1 MVNILRKKSKLFFIN
16 GTILTLTALLMR
28 FATLIF
34 NIYISNQIGSEA
46 VGIFSLVMAVY
57 FFFITVATSGLNIA
71 VTVIVS
77 EKFAI
82 NKEKAGIK
90 AIRTCIFFSLLLGI
104 LAGGLI
110 LLFSDFITNKYLH
123 NIVSSKPLFFI
134 AIGLP
139 FIAMSSCI
147 TSYFASVRKAYKN
160 AITQIFEFVIKIIAT
175 IILLKINIT
184 KGVEY
189 ICISLI
195 LADVI
200 SEICSFTLIFILYI
214 IDIKIKKLNDVRSF
228 GQRINIVKIAFPVAL
243 TSYIRSGLST
253 LKQLIIP
260 TQLEKS
266 GLSCKSS
273 LSKYGIINGMVMP
286 IINFPTVLINSYSML
301 LIPEFSTY
309 LAQKNY
315 KAINYI
321 SNKIFKFTCA
331 FSVCIC
337 SIFMIFS
344 NELGLAI
351 YNNIET
357 GYYFKILSPL
367 IFFMYMDNIID
378 SILKGMNKQFSVM
391 CCNIL
396 DLTVTII
403 FIYFFLPI
411 YGIKGYIISIFISE
425 LLNFS
430 ISLFQMIKYAKLKI
444 NFIDWIVIPIIC
456 SIISHF
462 IITVFNFN
470 FVSLINNLIMNIV
483 LFILCYILLLMVI
496 QLCFYRKLLQENVIF
511 CRKN

>member
-1 MVNILRKKSKLFFIN
+1 MRKKSKLFFIN
-16 GTILTLTALLMR
+16 GTILTITALLMR
-28 FATLIF
+28 FTTLIF
-34 NIYISNQIGSEA
+34 NVYISNQIGSEA
-46 VGIFSLVMAVY
+46 LGIFSLVMAVY
-57 FFFITVATSGLNIA
+57 LFFITVSTSGLNIA

-77 EKFAI
+77 EKFAL
-82 NKEKAGIK
+82 NKEKIGIK
-90 AIRTCIFFSLLLGI
+90 AIRTCILFSLLLGI
-104 LAGGLI
+104 SAGGLI
-110 LLFSDFITNKYLH
+110 ILLSDFITDKCLH
-123 NIVSSKPLFFI
+123 NMVSVKPLFYI

-147 TSYFASVRKAYKN
+147 TSYFTSVRKAYKN
-160 AITQIFEFVIKIIAT
+160 AFTQIFEFIIKIIMT
-175 IILLKINIT
+175 IILLKINIS

-200 SEICSFTLIFILYI
+200 SEICSFSLIFILYI
-214 IDIKIKKLNDVRSF
+214 IDIKLKNLNNVRSL

-309 LAQKNY
+309 VAQKNY
-315 KAINYI
+315 KSINYI

-337 SIFMIFS
+337 SIFIIFA

-351 YNNIET
+351 YNNIEV
-357 GYYFKILSPL
+357 GFYFKVIAPL

-396 DLTVTII
+396 DLSITTC

-425 LLNFS
+425 LLNFTV
-430 ISLFQMIKYAKLKI
+430 SLVQMIKYCKLKI
-444 NFIDWIVIPIIC
+444 NFIDWVLIPLLC
-456 SIISHF
+456 
-462 IITVFNFN
+462 
-470 FVSLINNLIMNIV
+470 SLISFIFINIFHFTFTDFIFNLVVNVFLFV
-483 LFILCYILLLMVI
+483 LSYTFVFFVFEIKFFSISVKK
-496 QLCFYRKLLQENVIF
+496 FRKKI
-511 CRKN
+511 

>member
-1 MVNILRKKSKLFFIN
+1 MRKKSKLFLIN
-16 GTILTLTALLMR
+16 GTILTVTSLLMK
-28 FATLIF
+28 FAVLVF
-34 NIYISNQIGSEA
+34 NVYISNQIGSEA

-57 FFFITVATSGLNIA
+57 LFFITVATSGLNIA

-77 EKFAI
+77 EKFAV
-82 NKEKAGIK
+82 NKDRLAIK

-104 LAGGLI
+104 VAGVLI
-110 LLFSDFITNKYLH
+110 LVFSGFITNKCLH
-123 NIVSSKPLFFI
+123 NMVSSRPLFYI
-134 AIGLP
+134 AVGLP

-147 TSYFASVRKAYKN
+147 NSYFTSVRKAYKN
-160 AITQIFEFVIKIIAT
+160 AITQVFEFIVKMIAT
-175 IILLKINIT
+175 VVLLKINIL

-200 SEICSFTLIFILYI
+200 SEICSFSLIFILYI
-214 IDIKIKKLNDVRSF
+214 IDVKLKKLNDVRSF
-228 GQRINIVKIAFPVAL
+228 GQRINILKIAFPVAI

-253 LKQLIIP
+253 VKQLIIP

-266 GLSCKSS
+266 GLSCNNA

-286 IINFPTVLINSYSML
+286 IIIFPTVLINSYSML

-309 LAQKNY
+309 VAQKNY

-337 SIFMIFS
+337 SIFLFFS
-344 NELGLAI
+344 NELGFVI
-351 YNNIET
+351 YNNLET
-357 GYYFKILSPL
+357 GYYFKILAPL

-378 SILKGMNKQFSVM
+378 CILKGLNKQFGVM

-396 DLTVTII
+396 DLSVTTC
-403 FIYFFLPI
+403 FIYFLLPVM
-411 YGIKGYIISIFISE
+411 GIDGYIVSIFISE

-430 ISLFQMIKYAKLKI
+430 VSLFQMIRYSKLKL
-444 NFIDWIVIPIIC
+444 NFIDWVLIPVIC
-456 SIISHF
+456 SLLTYFVTLMFHF
-462 IITVFNFN
+462 
-470 FVSLINNLIMNIV
+470 NIV
-483 LFILCYILLLMVI
+483 NIKINLLANIILFLLIYLILFFTINKI
-496 QLCFYRKLLQENVIF
+496 INKFF
-511 CRKN
+511 DKN

>member
-1 MVNILRKKSKLFFIN
+1 MRKKSKLFFIN
-16 GTILTLTALLMR
+16 GTILTATSLLMK
-28 FATLIF
+28 FAVLVF
-34 NIYISNQIGSEA
+34 NICISNQIGSEA

-57 FFFITVATSGLNIA
+57 LFFITVATSGLNIA

-82 NKEKAGIK
+82 NKDKMAIK
-90 AIRTCIFFSLLLGI
+90 AIRTCIFFSLLIGI
-104 LAGGLI
+104 VSGVLI
-110 LLFSDFITNKYLH
+110 LLFSGFITDKCLH
-123 NIVSSKPLFFI
+123 NMVSSKPLFYI

-147 TSYFASVRKAYKN
+147 NSYFTSVRKAYKN
-160 AITQIFEFVIKIIAT
+160 AITQVFEFAIKMIAT
-175 IILLKINIT
+175 VILLKINIS

-189 ICISLI
+189 ICIALI

-200 SEICSFTLIFILYI
+200 SEICSFILIFILYI
-214 IDIKIKKLNDVRSF
+214 IDIKLKKLSDVRSF
-228 GQRINIVKIAFPVAL
+228 GQRINILKIAFPVAT

-266 GLSCKSS
+266 GLSCNNA

-286 IINFPTVLINSYSML
+286 VLTFPTVLINSYSSL

-309 LAQKNY
+309 VAQKNY

-337 SIFMIFS
+337 SIFLFFS
-344 NELGLAI
+344 NDFGLVI
-351 YNNIET
+351 YNNLET
-357 GYYFKILSPL
+357 GYYFRILAPL
-367 IFFMYMDNIID
+367 VFFMYIDNIID
-378 SILKGMNKQFSVM
+378 CILKGLNKQFGVM

-396 DLTVTII
+396 DLSVTTC
-403 FIYFFLPI
+403 FIYFLLPLM
-411 YGIKGYIISIFISE
+411 GIDGYIVSIFISE

-430 ISLFQMIKYAKLKI
+430 VSLFQMIKYSKIKI
-444 NFIDWIVIPIIC
+444 NFIDCILTPLIC
-456 SIISHF
+456 SFISYLIINIFSFNFTNLTINLICNIGLFVIIYFFTF
-462 IITVFNFN
+462 IILNRNF
-470 FVSLINNLIMNIV
+470 
-483 LFILCYILLLMVI
+483 
-496 QLCFYRKLLQENVIF
+496 
-511 CRKN
+511 KN